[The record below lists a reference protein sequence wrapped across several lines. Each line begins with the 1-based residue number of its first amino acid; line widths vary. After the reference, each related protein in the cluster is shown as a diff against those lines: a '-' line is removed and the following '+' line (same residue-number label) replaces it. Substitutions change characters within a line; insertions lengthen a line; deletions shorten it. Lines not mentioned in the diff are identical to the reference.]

1 VKSGHD
7 TNLIGAAGELD
18 TNLIG
23 AAGELDTNL
32 IGVAGELDTNLIG
45 VAGELDTNLIAGCRG
60 DLKQGG
66 KMGYGG
72 MTIMRERKPIPGSGR
87 GDLGLITAE
96 CGSMLTS
103 GY

>member
-32 IGVAGELDTNLIG
+32 IGVAGELDTNLI
-45 VAGELDTNLIAGCRG
+45 AGCRG

-66 KMGYGG
+66 KLGY
-72 MTIMRERKPIPGSGR
+72 R
-87 GDLGLITAE
+87 GDDDNA
-96 CGSMLTS
+96 
-103 GY
+103 

>member
-32 IGVAGELDTNLIG
+32 ILIG
-45 VAGELDTNLIAGCRG
+45 VGWGA
-60 DLKQGG
+60 
-66 KMGYGG
+66 
-72 MTIMRERKPIPGSGR
+72 
-87 GDLGLITAE
+87 
-96 CGSMLTS
+96 
-103 GY
+103 